1 MRKVFLP
8 APSLLV
14 ILLIGNIAFGQFQE
28 TTEKL
33 KAFKPDSLTGWK
45 KGIALG
51 INVNQTSLTNW
62 AAGGQSSFALN
73 SVFSGFI
80 NYKSP
85 NTSWVNTVD
94 LGYGILSQENV
105 KYIKKTDDKIDLL
118 SKFGRK
124 ASKNFYYAALMN
136 FKTQFATGYNY
147 PNDSTRTKIS
157 NFFAPAYLVSAIGM
171 DYKPNDYLSAF
182 LAPLTGKVTFVAD
195 TMLSN
200 AGAFGI
206 EKGEKTKE
214 ELGGY
219 LRIVFSKNDFKPEWL
234 KNLTLTTKLDLFSNY
249 LKDPQNIVVNWETL
263 VIMKVN
269 QYINVNLN
277 TQLIYDDKVKISK
290 DTDGDGV
297 IDSNGPKIQFKEI
310 FGVGI
315 TFKL

>member
-1 MRKVFLP
+1 MTKKIL
-8 APSLLV
+8 SLQF
-14 ILLIGNIAFGQFQE
+14 IMLLAAITAFGQLKE

-33 KAFKPDSLTGWK
+33 KSFQPDTIKGWK

-85 NTSWVNTVD
+85 NASWVNTID
-94 LGYGILSQENV
+94 LGYGILSQEDV
-105 KYIKKTDDKIDLL
+105 KYIKKTDDKIDVL

-124 ASKNFYYAALMN
+124 ASKNFYYAALLN
-136 FKTQFATGYNY
+136 FKTQFSTGYNY

-157 NFFAPAYLVSAIGM
+157 NFFAPAYLVGAVGM

-182 LAPLTGKVTFVAD
+182 YAPLTGKVTFVTD

-200 AGAFGI
+200 AGAFGV
-206 EKGEKTKE
+206 EKGKQIKNEF
-214 ELGGY
+214 GGY

-234 KNLTLTTKLDLFSNY
+234 KNLTLTSKLDLFSNY
-249 LKDPQNIVVNWETL
+249 LENPQNIVVNWETL

-277 TQLIYDDKVKISK
+277 TQLIYDDKVKIAK
-290 DTDGDGV
+290 DTNHDGI
-297 IDSNGPKIQFKEI
+297 IDSNGPRVQFKEI

>member
-1 MRKVFLP
+1 MTKKIL
-8 APSLLV
+8 SLQF
-14 ILLIGNIAFGQFQE
+14 IMLLAAITAFGQLKE

-33 KAFKPDSLTGWK
+33 KSFQPDTIKGWK

-85 NTSWVNTVD
+85 NASWVNTID
-94 LGYGILSQENV
+94 LGYGILSQEDV
-105 KYIKKTDDKIDLL
+105 KYIKKTDDKIDVL

-124 ASKNFYYAALMN
+124 ASKNFYYAALLN
-136 FKTQFATGYNY
+136 FKTQFSTGYNY

-157 NFFAPAYLVSAIGM
+157 NFFAPAYLVGAVGM

-182 LAPLTGKVTFVAD
+182 YAPLTGKVTFVTD

-200 AGAFGI
+200 AGAFGV
-206 EKGEKTKE
+206 EKGKQIKNEF
-214 ELGGY
+214 GGY
-219 LRIVFSKNDFKPEWL
+219 LRIVFSKNDFKTEWL

-249 LKDPQNIVVNWETL
+249 LENPQNIVVNWETL

-277 TQLIYDDKVKISK
+277 TQLIYDDKVKIAK
-290 DTDGDGV
+290 DTNHDGI
-297 IDSNGPKIQFKEI
+297 IDSNGPRVQFKEI

>member
-1 MRKVFLP
+1 MTKKIL
-8 APSLLV
+8 SLQF
-14 ILLIGNIAFGQFQE
+14 IMLLAAITAFGQLKE

-33 KAFKPDSLTGWK
+33 KSFQPDTIKGWK

-85 NTSWVNTVD
+85 NASWVNTID
-94 LGYGILSQENV
+94 LGYGILSQEDV
-105 KYIKKTDDKIDLL
+105 KYIKKTDDKIDVL

-124 ASKNFYYAALMN
+124 ASKNFYYAALLN
-136 FKTQFATGYNY
+136 FKTQFSTGYNY

-157 NFFAPAYLVSAIGM
+157 NFFAPAYLVGAVGM

-182 LAPLTGKVTFVAD
+182 FAPLTGKVTFVTD

-200 AGAFGI
+200 AGAFGV
-206 EKGEKTKE
+206 EKGKQIKNEF
-214 ELGGY
+214 GGY

-234 KNLTLTTKLDLFSNY
+234 KNLTLTSKLDLFSNY
-249 LKDPQNIVVNWETL
+249 LENPQNIVVNWETL

-277 TQLIYDDKVKISK
+277 TQLIYDDKVKIAK
-290 DTDGDGV
+290 DTNHDGI
-297 IDSNGPKIQFKEI
+297 IDSNGPRVQFKEI